1 MIQCFKKA
9 IVMLLF
15 VALIVSFPI
24 TSNAKEV
31 SVGKVKSVKSKADYR
46 YYKGLVSAKD
56 MRFKNIKYKYGIK
69 VTWKKVK
76 GASGYEIYTYGVATK
91 KWTKKK
97 DTKKTKYTFN
107 HLAEKTKVKLKI
119 RAYKKVNG
127 KKVYGAWSSAKTIK
141 SPKLLMKIKKNAQHD
156 AKFYERYAAEQA
168 FVIQNQYRKAKG
180 IPELKWSEDI
190 YQVAMI
196 RAKAISKDFSHNGFM
211 STTNKYFKDKYGI
224 LETELRVDNST
235 EYNDLGI
242 ETYLFINGENIADGY
257 RTAKDVCEGWKDS
270 KGHYLNLLGDS
281 YKSGAIAC
289 YYDGKMLNWVSLFGE
304 IGDLDHL
311 VQEMR
316 TK

>member
-1 MIQCFKKA
+1 MLKHFKKTV
-9 IVMLLF
+9 IMLLF
-15 VALIVSFPI
+15 VSLVFLIPTTI
-24 TSNAKEV
+24 NAKEV
-31 SVGKVKSVKSKADYR
+31 SVGKVKSVKSKTDYR
-46 YYKGLVSAKD
+46 YYKGLVSAKN

-91 KWTKKK
+91 KWKKKK
-97 DTKKTKYTFN
+97 DIKKTKYTFTN
-107 HLAEKTKVKLKI
+107 LAEKTKIKFKI

-127 KKVYGAWSSAKTIK
+127 KKVYGVWSKAKTIK
-141 SPKLLMKIKKNAQHD
+141 SPKLLIKIKKNAQHD

-180 IPELKWSEDI
+180 IPELKWSEEI

-196 RAKAISKDFSHNGFM
+196 RAKAIAKNFSHDGFM
-211 STTNKYFKDKYGI
+211 STTNNYFKDKYGI
-224 LETELRVDNST
+224 LKTELRVDYST
-235 EYNDLGI
+235 EYNNLGV

-257 RTAKDVCEGWKDS
+257 RTAKDACEGWKGS
-270 KGHYLNLLGDS
+270 KGHYLNLLGDN

-289 YYDGKMLNWVSLFGE
+289 YYDGKMLNWLSLFGE
-304 IGDLDHL
+304 VEDLDQL
-311 VQEMR
+311 VQEVK